1 MTTPFPFNNATQQ
14 FAPQAPAPQQYAPQ
28 APAPQY
34 QPQAPAYAPQ
44 QAPQQAWGFQPQAPA
59 PAQPLPQGDLSAF
72 FGQPKTG
79 RAPAVSWKGVP
90 DGTTLAGIVKSDVTD
105 ADVVAD
111 TDPQTKALK
120 TWRDGSPRYVLIV
133 TLITQG
139 GEVSLYCRGDLWDKL
154 NAAMTAAGR
163 QGAPKAGDSL
173 SVTLVE
179 RQPGRGTVP
188 KNIFSVQYA
197 TGDAGKKTDPV
208 QHVEAPAP
216 TPQAAPQPLP
226 EAPAPVQHVEAPA
239 PVQHVEAPAPA
250 PQAAPEPLPQ
260 APAQQA
266 PAAAGLSAE
275 QAALLAKLQG
285 GQA

>member
-1 MTTPFPFNNATQQ
+1 MTTPFPFNNAPQAWGFQ
-14 FAPQAPAPQQYAPQ
+14 PQAPAPQQYAP

-154 NAAMTAAGR
+154 NAAMAAAGR

-197 TGDAGKKTDPV
+197 TGDAGNT
-208 QHVEAPAP
+208 
-216 TPQAAPQPLP
+216 
-226 EAPAPVQHVEAPA
+226 APVQHVEASAPA
-239 PVQHVEAPAPA
+239 PQAAPQPMPEAPAPAPAQHVEAPAPA
-250 PQAAPEPLPQ
+250 PQAAPAPLPQ

>member
-1 MTTPFPFNNATQQ
+1 MTTPFPFNNTAPQQ
-14 FAPQAPAPQQYAPQ
+14 FAPQAPAPQQYAP
-28 APAPQY
+28 APVPQY

-79 RAPAVSWKGVP
+79 RAPAFSWKGVP

-111 TDPQTKALK
+111 TDPQTGALK

-133 TLITQG
+133 TLTTQG
-139 GEVSLYCRGDLWDKL
+139 GEVSLYCRGELADKL
-154 NAAMTAAGR
+154 NAAMAAAGR

-197 TGDAGKKTDPV
+197 TGDAGNTAPV
-208 QHVEAPAP
+208 QHVEAQAPA
-216 TPQAAPQPLP
+216 PQAAPQPLP
-226 EAPAPVQHVEAPA
+226 EAPAPVQP
-239 PVQHVEAPAPA
+239 EAPAPA
-250 PQAAPEPLPQ
+250 PQAAPAPLPQ